1 MPKLNASASK
11 FTETL
16 TISKRDNT
24 KVTINTTNTF
34 VDKDIEL
41 TLNVRHGAVE
51 PKSAVVSSGL
61 SPTDNSNGGINIYPE
76 MGTGVASEPTTG
88 YFIAVNTTGTTQNT
102 VSTAGWMPQGDLASI
117 STSNTTY
124 YPIDEGEVTVVGGDL
139 VASTGSTSLV
149 SSGLF
154 NGTDYDTTDK
164 IDITSQATEAT
175 GYYKL
180 VASGSGQVIRQ
191 AITKQVTDSGYV
203 HAQSSSTNVSNQT
216 SLSSNTATAEYY
228 IQKSTL
234 SANTITPSITQQTVT
249 ISAGYYPTSRTVTVE
264 AEQASTLT
272 TNYTDVGMS
281 SYFDSLPNST
291 NANVTITPTYTN
303 TAGYLDAHTDTNA
316 GGIGY
321 WKIKTSEMVLG
332 TSTVSGDNLLRGNAS
347 WDTGWIIG
355 NSIAPA
361 TFSNVATSG
370 TTYLDVTDTTG
381 IPVLDTEDGYLYIN
395 KGYVD
400 DFKIHIGKFISSDVT
415 IQTSDQILASFTAYD
430 EDGILLTGTI
440 PSLDVSSITRNGA
453 IITIPWGKYETTV
466 GQHDDV
472 IYTIPTG
479 DYEASAAATVNGSI
493 TPSVQITDASSYGF
507 TALMPVEGED
517 GVNYLTI
524 NPGAS
529 VTTAWAATA
538 TATITTAGYLD
549 QGSKTD
555 TVTGTPGI
563 ENGDNYYIPI
573 VTPTFD
579 GGVVSASAT
588 NTITTTMNTSNAATA
603 YYVDASAVGSAT
615 RTAVTYSNDAG
626 AIAAHNG
633 ATALD
638 VPEEDVKIN
647 SAADR
652 VYIPVAIGAVNMT
665 AGTGVCEYNETNS
678 ANVTVS
684 DTNTSGVAIAFSGSG
699 SASATAAITTAGYAA
714 ETASFAEG
722 TSTSSST
729 VTATK
734 YLTGVTLV
742 APSEGTRYFD
752 ITVPNGNT
760 SDFITFRFT
769 VDTAGNVTVAG
780 PD

>member
-61 SPTDNSNGGINIYPE
+61 SPTDNSNGGINIYSE
-76 MGTGVASEPTTG
+76 MGAGVATEPTTG

-117 STSNTTY
+117 STSNITY
-124 YPIDEGEVTVVGGDL
+124 YPIDEGEVTVTGGGL
-139 VASTGSTSLV
+139 VASTGNTSLV

-154 NGTDYDTTDK
+154 NGTDYDTTNK
-164 IDITSQATEAT
+164 IDITSQVTEAT

-180 VASGSGQVIRQ
+180 VASGSGQVVRQ

-203 HAQSSSTNVSNQT
+203 HAQASSTNVSNQT

-228 IQKSTL
+228 IKQSTL
-234 SANTITPSITQQTVT
+234 SANDITPATTSQTVT
-249 ISAGYYPTSRTVTVE
+249 IGAGYWPTNRTVNIAAMT
-264 AEQASTLT
+264 QGTISTDY
-272 TNYTDVGMS
+272 TNIGMS
-281 SYFDSLPNST
+281 SYFDALPNST
-291 NANVTITPTYTN
+291 NANVTITPNYTN
-303 TAGYLDAHTDTNA
+303 TAGYLSAHTNTNA

-321 WKIKTSEMVLG
+321 WKIKTSQMVLG
-332 TSTVSGDNLLRGNAS
+332 TSTISGDNLQRGNAS
-347 WDTGWIIG
+347 WNTGWIIG

-370 TTYLDVTDTTG
+370 ITYLDVTDTTG
-381 IPVLDTEDGYLYIN
+381 VPVLDTEDGYLYIN

-430 EDGILLTGTI
+430 EDGVLLTGTI
-440 PSLDVSSITRNGA
+440 PSLDVNSITRNGA

-466 GQHDDV
+466 GQHDSV
-472 IYTIPTG
+472 IYTIPSG
-479 DYEASAAATVNGSI
+479 NYEANAAATVNGSI
-493 TPSVQITDASSYGF
+493 TPSVQITNASSYGF
-507 TALMPVEGED
+507 TTSTPSGED

-524 NPGAS
+524 NPNAS
-529 VTTAWAATA
+529 VTTAWTATA

-579 GGVVSASAT
+579 GGVVSANAT
-588 NTITTTMNTSNAATA
+588 NTITTTMNTSNATTA
-603 YYVDASAVGSAT
+603 YYIDATAVGSAT
-615 RTAVTYSNDAG
+615 RTAVTYTNDAG
-626 AIAAHNG
+626 VIAAHAG
-633 ATALD
+633 ATALSA
-638 VPEEDVKIN
+638 PEEDVDI
-647 SAADR
+647 SSTADR
-652 VYIPVAIGAVNMT
+652 VYIPAAVGAVNMT
-665 AGTGVCEYNETNS
+665 AGTGVCTYNGTNS

-714 ETASFAEG
+714 ETTSFAEG

-742 APSEGTRYFD
+742 SPSEGTRYFD